1 MTTVGMLYPGHS
13 AEDEYPYLESILG
26 DDVHFPVVHTSVGG
40 PDEITTHE
48 VQALLDLGKTERL
61 LSGAAEIAV
70 KHNPDAVMWAC
81 TSGSFV
87 FGWDGAQQQAREIQ
101 EAIHVPTS
109 STSLAFAA
117 ALRHLGISKVSVSA
131 TYPEDVSRHFV
142 ELLGHQ
148 GVEVLDLA
156 SHDIASGEDAG
167 ELDHDG
173 VIDLARSAD
182 APEAQAVLIPDT
194 ALHTVRWINEL
205 ESVLGKTV
213 LTANQ
218 VTAWYGLQL
227 AGRTV
232 HSDQLGTLFRSS
244 PRG

>member
-13 AEDEYPYLESILG
+13 AEDEYASLESVLG

-61 LSGAAEIAV
+61 LSGATEIAD
-70 KHNPDAVMWAC
+70 KYNPDSVMWAC

-101 EAIHVPTS
+101 EAINAPTS
-109 STSLAFAA
+109 STSLAFVA
-117 ALRHLGISKVSVSA
+117 ALRYLRVSKVSVSA

-148 GVEVLDLA
+148 GIDVTYLA

-182 APEAQAVLIPDT
+182 TPDAQAVLIPDT

-227 AGRTV
+227 ADRTV

-244 PRG
+244 PRA

>member
-1 MTTVGMLYPGHS
+1 MTTIGMLYPGHS
-13 AEDEYPYLESILG
+13 AEDEYPYLESILSE
-26 DDVHFPVVHTSVGG
+26 DVYLPVVHTSVGG

-61 LSGAAEIAV
+61 LSGATEIAV

-101 EAIHVPTS
+101 EAIHVPAS

-117 ALRHLGISKVSVSA
+117 ALQHLGISKVSVSA
-131 TYPEDVSRHFV
+131 TYPDDVSRHFV

-167 ELDHDG
+167 ELDHDS
-173 VIDLARSAD
+173 VINLARSAD
-182 APEAQAVLIPDT
+182 APNAQAVLIPDT

-232 HSDQLGTLFRSS
+232 YSDQLGSLFRSS
-244 PRG
+244 PKA

>member
-13 AEDEYPYLESILG
+13 AEDEYPYLESVLG
-26 DDVHFPVVHTSVGG
+26 EDISLPVVHTSVGNAE
-40 PDEITTHE
+40 EITTHE
-48 VQALLDLGKTERL
+48 VQALLDLGKSERL
-61 LSGAAEIAV
+61 VEAAQQIAI
-70 KHNPDAVMWAC
+70 KYQPDAVMWAC

-87 FGWDGAQQQAREIQ
+87 FGWDGAHQQVAEVEKVIN
-101 EAIHVPTS
+101 VPVS

-117 ALRHLGISKVSVSA
+117 ALQHLGIARVSVSA
-131 TYPEDVSRHFV
+131 TYPEDVSQHFV

-148 GVEVLDLA
+148 NIQVLDLA

-167 ELDHDG
+167 QLDHDG
-173 VIDLARSAD
+173 VIELALSAN

-194 ALHTVRWINEL
+194 ALHTVRWLNEL

-232 HSDQLGTLFRSS
+232 HTDQLGSLFRS
-244 PRG
+244 

>member
-26 DDVHFPVVHTSVGG
+26 EDIHLPVVHTSVGG

-48 VQALLDLGKTERL
+48 VQALLDLGKSERL
-61 LSGAAEIAV
+61 LEGAGEIV
-70 KHNPDAVMWAC
+70 RKYSPDAVMWAC

-87 FGWDGAQQQAREIQ
+87 FGWDGAHQQAREIQ
-101 EAIHVPTS
+101 DVTKIPTS

-131 TYPEDVSRHFV
+131 TYPDDVSRHFV

-148 GVEVLDLA
+148 GVQVLDLA

-167 ELDHDG
+167 ELGHDG
-173 VIDLARSAD
+173 VVELARSANAPD
-182 APEAQAVLIPDT
+182 AEAVLIPDT
-194 ALHTVRWINEL
+194 ALHTVRWLNEL
-205 ESVLGKTV
+205 ETVLGKTV

-232 HSDQLGTLFRSS
+232 HSDQLGTLFRRR
-244 PRG
+244 P

>member
-1 MTTVGMLYPGHS
+1 VTTVGMLYPGHS

-26 DDVHFPVVHTSVGG
+26 EGIHLPVVHTSVGD

-48 VQALLDLGKTERL
+48 VQALLDLGKSERL
-61 LSGAAEIAV
+61 LDGAREIV
-70 KHNPDAVMWAC
+70 SKHKPDAVMWAC

-87 FGWDGAQQQAREIQ
+87 FGWEGAHQQSREIE
-101 EAIHVPTS
+101 EAISVPAS

-117 ALRHLGISKVSVSA
+117 ALGHLGLSKVAVSA

-167 ELDHDG
+167 ELDHDS
-173 VIDLARSAD
+173 VIELARSAD
-182 APEAQAVLIPDT
+182 APDAQAILIPDT

-205 ESVLGKTV
+205 EAVLGKTV

-218 VTAWYGLQL
+218 VTAWYGLRL
-227 AGRTV
+227 AGKTV
-232 HSDQLGTLFRSS
+232 NSDQLGTLFRS
-244 PRG
+244 